1 MKHTKTP
8 GPLSPLPKPR
18 RNPSTLLSELIMHA
32 ADSVQKNSGAYL
44 WKGGQSR
51 RPTKVSLGRRL
62 SNSTQLTSSDVFTA
76 ILIKLVPRPEC
87 GKNIQTTML
96 ANKPKNKKSLHTSGP
111 GNNQTMRTNGRNSN
125 GRREP
130 GTQAGEKAGM
140 NQPVVHP
147 RDGTTN
153 GKDPRWPK
161 VTVPWKKKKK
171 KKLLTAREHEP
182 VASPV

>member
-8 GPLSPLPKPR
+8 GPLFPSPKPR

-44 WKGGQSR
+44 LKDGQSR

-62 SNSTQLTSSDVFTA
+62 SNSTQLTFSDVFTA
-76 ILIKLVPRPEC
+76 SLMRLVPRPEC
-87 GKNIQTTML
+87 GKNILTTML
-96 ANKPKNKKSLHTSGP
+96 ANKPKNKKSLPTSGP
-111 GNNQTMRTNGRNSN
+111 GNNQTMWTNGRNST

-130 GTQAGEKAGM
+130 GTQDGKKAGM
-140 NQPVVHP
+140 NQPAVPP

-153 GKDPRWPK
+153 GKDARWPK
-161 VTVPWKKKKK
+161 VTGQKKKKK
-171 KKLLTAREHEP
+171 TRPGNEP